1 MSNYNTGI
9 KKVLTLR
16 KYVNGQA
23 TSETKLN
30 LPSDPD
36 YIPDYAD
43 LLACPVD
50 QPQQTTTTT
59 TSTTT
64 TTTTSA
70 PATTT
75 TTTLPQNFTNVA
87 IQTTFYTQTGTTIIE
102 GDYQYYVYYP
112 EVEFYV
118 PQGFGPFDLSLSA
131 SFTTGPSGYSARAR
145 VVKSDGS
152 SSILMGNA
160 STTVEASP
168 HVIVDTNTPNA
179 NVKKSSQALSAGYWK
194 AQIYDIQGPN
204 QGTFGRAVF
213 TITETP

>member
-36 YIPDYAD
+36 YIADYAD
-43 LLACPVD
+43 LQACPVN
-50 QPQQTTTTT
+50 QLQQTT
-59 TSTTT
+59 TSTTST
-64 TTTTSA
+64 TSTTTSA
-70 PATTT
+70 PTTT
-75 TTTLPQNFTNVA
+75 STTLPQNFTDVT
-87 IQTTFYTQTGTTIIE
+87 IQVVGYTQTGTTIVE
-102 GDYQYYVYYP
+102 GSYQYYVYYP

-118 PQGFGPFDLSLSA
+118 PQGTGPFELSLSA
-131 SFTTGPSGYSARAR
+131 YFTAGPSGYSARAR

-152 SSILMGNA
+152 ASILMGNA

-168 HVIVDTNTPNA
+168 HVTVDTNTNNA
-179 NVKKSSQALSAGYWK
+179 TVTKSSQSLSAGYWK
-194 AQIYDIQGPN
+194 AQVYDIQGPN
-204 QGTFGRAVF
+204 QQTWGRALF
-213 TITETP
+213 TIRET

>member
-36 YIPDYAD
+36 YIADYPDAQ
-43 LLACPVD
+43 ACPIS

-64 TTTTSA
+64 TTTSA
-70 PATTT
+70 PTTT
-75 TTTLPQNFTNVA
+75 TTTLPQNFTDVT
-87 IQTTFYTQTGTTIIE
+87 IQVVGYTQTGTTIIE
-102 GDYQYYVYYP
+102 GGYQYYVYYP

-118 PQGFGPFDLSLSA
+118 PQGTGPFELSLSA
-131 SFTTGPSGYSARAR
+131 YFTAGPSGYSARAKII
-145 VVKSDGS
+145 KSDGTATVHMGNI
-152 SSILMGNA
+152 SSILA
-160 STTVEASP
+160 EASP
-168 HVIVDTNTPNA
+168 HVIVDTNTNYA
-179 NVKKSSQALSAGYWK
+179 NVTKSGQSLSAGFWK
-194 AQIYDIQGPN
+194 AQVYDIQGPN
-204 QGTFGRAVF
+204 QQTWGRALF
-213 TITETP
+213 TIREE

>member
-36 YIPDYAD
+36 YIADYAD
-43 LLACPVD
+43 ALACPIN

-64 TTTTSA
+64 TTTSA
-70 PATTT
+70 PTTT
-75 TTTLPQNFTNVA
+75 TTTLPQNFTAVSV
-87 IQTTFYTQTGTTIIE
+87 QVYSYTQTGTTIIE
-102 GDYQYYVYYP
+102 GSYQYDVYYP

-118 PQGFGPFDLSLSA
+118 PQGTGPFNLTLSSYWA
-131 SFTTGPSGYSARAR
+131 TGPSGYSARAR
-145 VVKSDGS
+145 LVKSDGS
-152 SSILMGNA
+152 SSVLMGNA

-168 HVIVDTNTPNA
+168 HVTATANQTTDTTT
-179 NVKKSSQALSAGYWK
+179 KTGIALSAGFWK
-194 AQIYDIQGPN
+194 AQVYDIEGPN
-204 QGTFGRAVF
+204 QQTFGRIIF
-213 TITETP
+213 TVTE

>member
-43 LLACPVD
+43 SQACPIS

-64 TTTTSA
+64 TTTSA
-70 PATTT
+70 PTTT
-75 TTTLPQNFTNVA
+75 TTTLPQNFTDVN
-87 IQTTFYTQTGTTIIE
+87 IQMVGFTQTGTTIIE
-102 GDYQYYVYYP
+102 GSYQYYVYSP

-118 PQGFGPFDLSLSA
+118 PQGTGPFNLFLSA
-131 SFTTGPSGYSARAR
+131 NFTAGPSGYSVRAR

-168 HVIVDTNTPNA
+168 HVIVDTNTQYA
-179 NVKKSSQALSAGYWK
+179 EVKKSGQSLSAGFWK
-194 AQIYDIQGPN
+194 AQIYDVQGPN
-204 QGTFGRAVF
+204 QSTWGRALF
-213 TITETP
+213 TIRET